1 MEDRTRAPIRRGV
14 VGVALGTV
22 LGLGLAGCGGPVAAG
37 EETRLSFG
45 LLSDAQYCDRAP
57 AGSRFYGE
65 SAKKLATCVEDLN
78 AQALAFTIHLGDF
91 IDAHASCLDRL
102 LPIYE
107 RLSMPHYQVLGNHDF
122 HVEPEIKGSIPERL
136 GLTARYY
143 DFDRAGVRFVV
154 LDGGDLS
161 LYAHLEG
168 SEGHAR
174 AAAKLAGLEAAGA
187 PNAQAWNGGVGPEQL
202 QWLAMTLAD
211 AKAAGEKAIVFCHF
225 PVYPPGEHNLWNDT
239 EVVEILEGSG
249 SVVAYING
257 HNHAGG
263 YAERM
268 ASTTSPS
275 TGWWRPRT
283 PTPTP
288 WCTWATIA
296 WRSTAAAGSPT
307 RC

>member
-1 MEDRTRAPIRRGV
+1 MRL
-14 VGVALGTV
+14 VGVALGTALV
-22 LGLGLAGCGGPVAAG
+22 LGFTGHGGSAAGG

-65 SAKKLATCVEDLN
+65 SANKLAACVEDLN
-78 AQALAFTIHLGDF
+78 AQDLAFAIHLGDI
-91 IDAHASCLDRL
+91 IDAHVACLDQI

-107 RLSMPHYQVLGNHDF
+107 RLSMPHFHVLGNHDF
-122 HVEPEIKGSIPERL
+122 HVEPELKGSIPEKL
-136 GLTARYY
+136 GLTAHHY
-143 DFDRAGVRFVV
+143 DFGRAGKRFVV

-168 SEGHAR
+168 SERHAL
-174 AAAKLAGLEAAGA
+174 AAAKLAELEAAGA
-187 PNAQAWNGGVGPEQL
+187 PNARVWNGGVGPEQL
-202 QWLAMTLAD
+202 QWLAETLAD
-211 AKAAGEKAIVFCHF
+211 AKAAGEKALVFCHF

-263 YAERM
+263 YAARDGIHYLTVHGMVETEDTNAYAVVHVGDDRLEVDGRGRQPDQVLM
-268 ASTTSPS
+268 FGAPDA
-275 TGWWRPRT
+275 P
-283 PTPTP
+283 
-288 WCTWATIA
+288 
-296 WRSTAAAGSPT
+296 
-307 RC
+307 